1 MRFSSKMKA
10 LAGCCALLLLATT
23 AQTHAQGEAHGK
35 HYTKADVDRVI
46 RRVEE
51 RSDAFRNAM
60 DRALDRGVLDG
71 TEREDRINEQVK
83 ELENAIDR
91 LRSEFDRSD
100 TWQQTRSEVQKVMNE
115 ADEVNAIMNNRRRI
129 GRNVRAGW
137 TLVRRDLNTLADVYG
152 LRQLR

>member
-1 MRFSSKMKA
+1 MRFSSKMRA
-10 LAGCCALLLLATT
+10 WAGGCALLLLAT
-23 AQTHAQGEAHGK
+23 AQAHAQGEAHGK
-35 HYTKADVDRVI
+35 YYTKADVDRVI

-51 RSDAFRNAM
+51 RSDAFRSVM
-60 DRALDRGVLDG
+60 DRALDRGALDG

-100 TWQQTRSEVQKVMNE
+100 TWRRTRSEVQKVMNE
-115 ADEVNAIMNNRRRI
+115 ADEVNAIMNSRRRI
-129 GRNVRAGW
+129 GRNVRAEW